1 MGEEPPKNLATQAIL
16 LHSTNED
23 GEFDPQNAWTYI
35 SSTMQFM
42 AIRDLDELIKEANTI
57 VTNSPQWRQFCEAL
71 RELHDFQ
78 TRSPGVFRLLN
89 PKNLVAYVDYV
100 MVRRKLAIIL
110 GGSSPEHLETFAR
123 LQSKDAASRYTDVI
137 LTCNQAMLSLF
148 QF

>member
-16 LHSTNED
+16 RHSTNED

-42 AIRDLDELIKEANTI
+42 AIRDLDELIKEANII

-78 TRSPGVFRLLN
+78 
-89 PKNLVAYVDYV
+89 KEA
-100 MVRRKLAIIL
+100 
-110 GGSSPEHLETFAR
+110 
-123 LQSKDAASRYTDVI
+123 
-137 LTCNQAMLSLF
+137 QAFCVS
-148 QF
+148 